1 MEYKS
6 RDLFGDFQQVL
17 ALGKGVEIISISS
30 GLFFLLL
37 RMVCLERNFIFA
49 VY

>member
-1 MEYKS
+1 MKYKS
-6 RDLFGDFQQVL
+6 RDLFGDFQLVL
-17 ALGKGVEIISISS
+17 ALDKGVEVVSISS

-37 RMVCLERNFIFA
+37 TMVCLERNFIFA